1 MRLPHRRHR
10 AADVNGE
17 RRDDGMVDRLDVS
30 LQDDELFAEI
40 RLATKLMIAA
50 SERDRCLTAV
60 EVDRLL
66 GVHGVDV
73 SDPDVRLPAQRDLS
87 AGEAARPDH

>member
-17 RRDDGMVDRLDVS
+17 GRDEGMIDRLDVS

-40 RLATKLMIAA
+40 RLATRLMIAA
-50 SERDRCLTAV
+50 SERDRCLTLV

-66 GVHGVDV
+66 EVDV
-73 SDPDVRLPAQRDLS
+73 HDAGVRLPAQRDLS
-87 AGEAARPDH
+87 GREAGPPDH